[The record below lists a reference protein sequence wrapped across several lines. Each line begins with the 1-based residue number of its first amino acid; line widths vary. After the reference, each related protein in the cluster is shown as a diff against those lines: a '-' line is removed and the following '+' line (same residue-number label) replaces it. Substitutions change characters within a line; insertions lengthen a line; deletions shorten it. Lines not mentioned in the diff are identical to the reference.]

1 VARILVV
8 EDHEVDIGLPGL
20 SGWEVAKRLREV
32 FGRRIDRRPV
42 DGVIADGNR
51 ASQSP
56 FLKVARSPRDA
67 EA

>member
-51 ASQSP
+51 AS
-56 FLKVARSPRDA
+56 
-67 EA
+67 